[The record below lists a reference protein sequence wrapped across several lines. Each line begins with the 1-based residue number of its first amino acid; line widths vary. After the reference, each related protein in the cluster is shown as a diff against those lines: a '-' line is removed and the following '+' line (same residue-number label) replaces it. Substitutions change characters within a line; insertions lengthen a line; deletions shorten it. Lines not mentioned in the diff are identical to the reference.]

1 MKLSRYTLT
10 VSLLATGAALV
21 TPAVAA
27 IVIDTGAVATAGG
40 RPLNEAEALAGYFTL
55 GQATAISS
63 VEGMIGGDGATGTIA
78 IFSGGVDPAS
88 SILLFSSSFTIVNS
102 RPSSYQGVFGQ
113 NWNLAAGS
121 YWVGF
126 FTDGTN
132 FISSSATNPLSR
144 HAVRGFDNLW
154 VQRGSDLALGIRM
167 IGNVTPGAV
176 PEPGAWA
183 MMLIGF
189 GAIGGTLR
197 ARRRVT
203 VSHVIKL

>member
-1 MKLSRYTLT
+1 MKLSRYTLMLW
-10 VSLLATGAALV
+10 LLATGAPFA
-21 TPAVAA
+21 TPAQAA
-27 IVIDTGAVATAGG
+27 IIVDTGATATAGG
-40 RPLNEAEALAGYFTL
+40 RPLNEAQALAGYFTL
-55 GQATAISS
+55 GVATTITSA
-63 VEGMIGGDGATGTIA
+63 EGMIGGDGATGTIA

-88 SILLFSSSFTIVNS
+88 STRLFSGSFTIAES

-144 HAVRGFDNLW
+144 HAVRPFDNIW
-154 VQRGSDLALGIRM
+154 VQHGPDLALGIRM

-176 PEPGAWA
+176 PEPATWA
-183 MMLIGF
+183 MMTVGF
-189 GAIGGTLR
+189 GLVGGMM
-197 ARRRVT
+197 RRRVAK
-203 VSHVIKL
+203 VSYG

>member
-1 MKLSRYTLT
+1 M
-10 VSLLATGAALV
+10 G
-21 TPAVAA
+21 
-27 IVIDTGAVATAGG
+27 GTA
-40 RPLNEAEALAGYFTL
+40 
-55 GQATAISS
+55 
-63 VEGMIGGDGATGTIA
+63 ATGTIA

-88 SILLFSSSFTIVNS
+88 SSLLFSNSFTIVDS
-102 RPSSYQGVFGQ
+102 RLTSYQGVFGK

-176 PEPGAWA
+176 PEPATWA

-189 GAIGGTLR
+189 GAIGSAMRLR
-197 ARRRVT
+197 QRVS
-203 VSHVIKL
+203 VSYG